1 MSKSNL
7 GIWLIGARGSVAT
20 SVIVGLMALRKGL
33 IQTTGLVSELPFFA
47 HLRLA
52 DWPDFVVGGHDVRQ
66 TSLVESAEQL
76 CDEERLFVPAVLAG
90 CRRDLV
96 KVDKQIRAGTLH
108 GVGAKIEQLADKS
121 LIKHDASPQAAV
133 DRLSADLQE
142 FVKKNSLT
150 KLVVVNL
157 ASTEPTVDE
166 RSLPKRWSEMETCLG
181 EPSQCALPASSL
193 YAIAALKAG
202 FPYINFTPSLGAAPR
217 ALQELAELRKTCHAG
232 CDGKTGETLLKT
244 VLAPMFAARN
254 LNVLSWVGHNIFGNL
269 DGKVLDDPGNKATKV
284 SSKDA
289 VLRQILSYPP
299 QSLVSIEYV
308 KSLGDWKTAWD
319 HIHFAGFFGTQM
331 KLQFT
336 WQGADSVLAAPLI
349 IDLVRFVDAAQV
361 RGETGVLTH
370 LASFFKSPLGVQE
383 HSFDRQFQMLLDWAK
398 RAT

>member
-1 MSKSNL
+1 MTKSNL

-20 SVIVGLMALRKGL
+20 SLIVGLIALRKGL
-33 IQTTGLVSELPFFA
+33 ISTTGLVSELPFFA
-47 HLRLA
+47 HLSLA
-52 DWPDFVVGGHDVRQ
+52 GWSDFVVGGHEVRQ
-66 TSLVESAEQL
+66 TSLVEAAEHL
-76 CDEERLFVPAVLAG
+76 CETERLFAPPILAG
-90 CRRDLV
+90 CRRELA
-96 KVDKQIRAGTLH
+96 KVEKNIRTGTMY
-108 GVGAKIEQLADKS
+108 GVGAKIEQLADVAQVKS
-121 LIKHDASPQAAV
+121 DASPRGAV
-133 DRLSADLQE
+133 ERISADIQD
-142 FVKKNSLT
+142 FVKKNNL
-150 KLVVVNL
+150 KRLVVVNL

-166 RSLPKRWSEMETCLG
+166 RQLPKRWSEMEAGLDKSSSC
-181 EPSQCALPASSL
+181 SLPASSL
-193 YAIAALKAG
+193 YAIAAIQTG
-202 FPYINFTPSLGAAPR
+202 FPYVNFTPSLGATPR
-217 ALQELAELRKTCHAG
+217 AIQELVEIRKTSHAG

-289 VLRQILSYPP
+289 VLRQILNYQP

-319 HIHFAGFFGTQM
+319 HIHFAGFFGTPM

-336 WQGADSVLAAPLI
+336 WQGADSVLAAPLV
-349 IDLVRFVDAAQV
+349 IDLVRFVDAAHV

-398 RAT
+398 RS